1 MAKADSL
8 ITLRGTHD
16 GITFVK
22 SPTYGDHVRA
32 ARGTHKK
39 AKVNAAF
46 KAQSKTLVKANVPAQ
61 ILRNAIN
68 LYRKDFHYGQLWQ
81 DLVSLTKDVLEK
93 NGKFDFADLKPFEIH
108 PEHPLTEIVIL
119 ETATKVN
126 AAKSKLEVT
135 LSSRTPPT
143 FEDSLPL
150 EGYRLSVIMIYPNLK
165 KRSAKTDAVESSVIA
180 LTEKIGPLTI
190 ELSVPKGSTHFLV
203 CVRVDGWEQG
213 TVCSALSAKGMRV
226 VAVGRIPARKSA
238 AKPSH

>member
-1 MAKADSL
+1 MAKANSL

-46 KAQSKTLVKANVPAQ
+46 KAQS
-61 ILRNAIN
+61 
-68 LYRKDFHYGQLWQ
+68 
-81 DLVSLTKDVLEK
+81 
-93 NGKFDFADLKPFEIH
+93 
-108 PEHPLTEIVIL
+108 
-119 ETATKVN
+119 
-126 AAKSKLEVT
+126 
-135 LSSRTPPT
+135 
-143 FEDSLPL
+143 
-150 EGYRLSVIMIYPNLK
+150 
-165 KRSAKTDAVESSVIA
+165 
-180 LTEKIGPLTI
+180 
-190 ELSVPKGSTHFLV
+190 STHFLV